1 MMENINTTQAP
12 APTQTPD
19 PTSTPGPTPGPAKKL
34 ALGFAAILV
43 FSTLVRLLYFYQQ
56 TSNPLA
62 YYPIGDSLSY
72 IMGAER
78 ILTGEWFGR
87 TAPTFSGEAVYVYIL
102 AAVFALFGK
111 NYHAVALVGQ
121 LMGALT
127 CAVVYLTGTRLYGH
141 GIGIALGLWASL
153 LSPLLFNEPLILPT
167 APGMLFFALSLY
179 FLVSIRKRAVDD
191 TNINDTNGINL
202 DSSNLDSSNGETGSR
217 GALILRTFLAGLFLG
232 LAAICRPNLLLLSP
246 LYLLWTV
253 IAGPGSP
260 GSKDPKGGPIPSIK
274 GLKALAP
281 YALALILGS
290 VVAIGPVTLKNY
302 KATGELILI
311 TSSGGLNFYFGNNPQ
326 ANGIMKLPLGLGLR
340 NDATM
345 YASAHKIAEAKL
357 GRKLTATD
365 ASKYWFSEGVGFLKE
380 NPARGASL
388 YLKKLGLFW
397 NSRELT
403 HIYKYDFF
411 RDYSAFFLGNPLTGF
426 GPLAALGLMGALWM
440 LGRGSREE
448 RLLSL
453 IVFTYM
459 ASILLFFVSS
469 RLRLPIT
476 IPLLLTSGYALKRF
490 YTIRDLRPKVVAT
503 VAAVLLVAFIYK
515 DLTGEALQ
523 TVESNSFT
531 YYQAARKFTKDRN
544 YKEALRYYEKLIN
557 ARTDGVKVYMADAA
571 SLYERTGDS
580 RRARELYKGILE
592 GVELPMPGQAPALR
606 FSWSNPS
613 DMAVYRALLRLGA
626 MSFNQGDYD
635 GAVGL
640 LRVAGSGYP
649 MGLEAHKLLGMSYER
664 LGRFNE
670 AISAFEAYLAI
681 YPQDS
686 KMRKKVLELRRRL
699 G

>member
-1 MMENINTTQAP
+1 MIENIDTTQAP
-12 APTQTPD
+12 
-19 PTSTPGPTPGPAKKL
+19 GPTLGPTKKL

-43 FSTLVRLLYFYQQ
+43 FSYLVRLLYFYQQ

-78 ILTGEWFGR
+78 VLTGEWFGR
-87 TAPTFSGEAVYVYIL
+87 GAPTFSGEAVYVYIL

-127 CAVVYLTGTRLYGH
+127 CAVVYLTGTRLYGQ
-141 GIGIALGLWASL
+141 GVGVVLGLWASL

-179 FLVSIRKRAVDD
+179 FLVSIKKRAADD

-202 DSSNLDSSNGETGSR
+202 DSSNGETGSR
-217 GALILRTFLAGLFLG
+217 GPLILRTFLAGLFLG
-232 LAAICRPNLLLLSP
+232 LSAVCRPNLLLLSP

-260 GSKDPKGGPIPSIK
+260 GSKDPKRGPIPSIK

-357 GRKLTATD
+357 GRKLTATA
-365 ASKYWFSEGVGFLKE
+365 ASKYWFSEGTGYLKE
-380 NPARGASL
+380 NPAKGASL

-411 RDYSAFFLGNPLTGF
+411 RDYSTMLLGNPLTGF

-440 LGRGSREE
+440 LGRGSREQ

-469 RLRLPIT
+469 RLRLPVT

-544 YKEALRYYEKLIN
+544 YKEALRYYEKLID

-580 RRARELYKGILE
+580 RRAWELYKGILE